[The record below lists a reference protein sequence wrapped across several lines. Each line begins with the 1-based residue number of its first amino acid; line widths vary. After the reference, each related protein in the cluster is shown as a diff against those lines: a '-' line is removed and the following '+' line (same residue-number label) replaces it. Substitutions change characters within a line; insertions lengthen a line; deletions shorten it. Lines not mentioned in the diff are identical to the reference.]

1 MRRKANI
8 VEFRDVAS
16 LFTIPR
22 DRGADAERPSTSL
35 LELLDRVL
43 DVALIIT
50 SALVVVFT
58 IVVACTICL

>member
-22 DRGADAERPSTSL
+22 DKGADADRPSTSL
-35 LELLDRVL
+35 LDRVL
-43 DVALIIT
+43 DAALIIT
-50 SALVVVFT
+50 TALVAVL
-58 IVVACTICL
+58 VVAMSCTICL

>member
-43 DVALIIT
+43 DAALIIT
-50 SALVVVFT
+50 AALVVVLA
-58 IVVACTICL
+58 VAMACAICL

>member
-22 DRGADAERPSTSL
+22 DKGSDAGRPSTSI
-35 LELLDRVL
+35 LDRVL
-43 DVALIIT
+43 DAALIIT
-50 SALVVVFT
+50 TALVAVLA
-58 IVVACTICL
+58 VAMSCTICL